1 MPKTRLQKHLPHSAS
16 DLIAFVSDVEGYAKF
31 INVISAIRVIGPRK
45 KTEHD
50 ETFEAEMAVSYKFL
64 TERVRCTV
72 QVDHQAQTVIV
83 RKSGHGGA
91 IKTLINDWSF
101 HSLSDGTTLVD
112 FYVDVTLKSAALN
125 FLAKSKFAEITQRIM
140 ALFIRRAGQVCKT
153 IKSDKDV
160 SAEIA
165 SLSLRVHV

>member
-1 MPKTRLQKHLPHSAS
+1 MPKTRLQKHLPYSAT

-45 KTEHD
+45 STEHG
-50 ETFEAEMAVSYKFL
+50 ESFEAEMAVSYKFL

-72 QVDHQAQTVIV
+72 NVDHQSQTVIV

-91 IKTLINDWSF
+91 IKTLINDWAF
-101 HSLSDGTTLVD
+101 HSLSDGTTVVD

-125 FLAKSKFAEITQRIM
+125 FLAKSKFADITKRIM
-140 ALFIRRAGQVCKT
+140 ALFIRRADQVCTT
-153 IKSDKDV
+153 IKSDADV

-165 SLSLRVHV
+165 ALSGHV